1 MARFTFERIKPQNI
15 QKSVYWLFNDDL
27 MTVLAVILV
36 PAIGLP
42 ILFKL
47 SPAMLG
53 LLDLVNYF
61 VIAMFIAEYF
71 LRLYV
76 DDNRA
81 GFVRNPWHVLDL
93 IIIILALVDFLGFL
107 AIGRA
112 SPILRLLR
120 LLRIFTAAG
129 RGIKGSR
136 LPAPAVKA
144 LPLVS
149 RMTVNTIDQSG
160 ITRCTGNGQP
170 CVIKDANAIA
180 WIDMQDVS
188 SIDLDYISQS
198 IHVPRIV
205 LESKIVEEAFPRI
218 DYYNDF
224 TTIFVWDAKL
234 ISRGEGP
241 RDMSISRSGMLVIC
255 RGNRIITICT
265 GKSGLFDEISGELRA
280 VDSADFPVNALYSI
294 VRHKVKDGEEIV
306 RAFEQ
311 KTVVMEDLPIG
322 KTTPSFLEDTFHLK
336 KDVQKINKNLWH
348 LRQVLDT
355 LKSRKVALNSI
366 TDDHLHLFDIL
377 YDEVDY
383 LYETSQNINESLI
396 SLRELHINTVSYELT
411 RVMRILAII
420 TCLAIVPSTIG
431 GLLGENIL
439 GQPFPL
445 TIGEVIVIV
454 ASLMVLELYA
464 FYKMGWLR

>member
-1 MARFTFERIKPQNI
+1 MARFTFERIKPHYL

-27 MTVLAVILV
+27 MNVLAFILV
-36 PAIGLP
+36 PVIGLP
-42 ILFKL
+42 MLFQL
-47 SPAMLG
+47 SPVMQG

-61 VIAMFIAEYF
+61 VVAMFIAEYF

-76 DDNRA
+76 ADSRSA
-81 GFVRNPWHVLDL
+81 FIRNPWHVLDM
-93 IIIILALVDFLGFL
+93 IIIILAIVDIVGFL
-107 AIGRA
+107 SVGRA
-112 SPILRLLR
+112 SPVLRLLR

-129 RGIKGSR
+129 RSVKGSR
-136 LPAPAVKA
+136 LPAPAIKA
-144 LPLVS
+144 PPLVS
-149 RMTVNTIDQSG
+149 RITVNTMDSSG
-160 ITRCTGNGQP
+160 IARCTNNGHS
-170 CVIKDANAIA
+170 CVIKDDDAIA
-180 WIDMQDVS
+180 WVDVQDVS

-218 DYYNDF
+218 DYYADY
-224 TTIFVWDAKL
+224 TTIFLWDAKL

-241 RDMSISRSGMLVIC
+241 RDMNISRSGMLVIC
-255 RGNRIITICT
+255 KGNRIFTICT
-265 GKSGLFDEISGELRA
+265 GKSGLFDEISEEMRA
-280 VDSADFPVNALYSI
+280 VEGADFPVYVLYSI
-294 VRHKVKDGEEIV
+294 LRHKVKDGEEIV
-306 RAFEQ
+306 RAFEL
-311 KTVVMEDLPIG
+311 KTGVLEDQPVG

-355 LKSRKVALNSI
+355 LKSRKVRLNSI

-377 YDEVDY
+377 YDEADY
-383 LYETSQNINESLI
+383 LYETSQNINESLV
-396 SLRELHINTVSYELT
+396 SLRELHINTVSYEMT
-411 RVMRILAII
+411 RVMRVLAII
-420 TCLAIVPSTIG
+420 TCLALVPSTIG

-445 TIGEVIVIV
+445 TISEVIVIV

>member
-1 MARFTFERIKPQNI
+1 MARFTFERINPKNLQKP
-15 QKSVYWLFNDDL
+15 VYWLFNDDF

-42 ILFKL
+42 MLFQI
-47 SPAMLG
+47 SPVMQS

-71 LRLYV
+71 LKLYV
-76 DDNRA
+76 DDHR
-81 GFVRNPWHVLDL
+81 VRFAFDPWHVLDL
-93 IIIILALVDFLGFL
+93 IIIILALVDFMGFL
-107 AIGRA
+107 SVGRA

-136 LPAPAVKA
+136 LPAPAVKMP
-144 LPLVS
+144 PLVS
-149 RMTVNTIDQSG
+149 RMMVNTMDQSG
-160 ITRCTGNGQP
+160 IERCTSNGQS
-170 CVIKDANAIA
+170 CVIKDDNAIA
-180 WIDMQDVS
+180 WIDIQDVS
-188 SIDLDYISQS
+188 SIDLDYISKS

-218 DYYNDF
+218 DYYADY
-224 TTIFVWDAKL
+224 TTIFLWDAKL
-234 ISRGEGP
+234 VSRGEGP
-241 RDMSISRSGMLVIC
+241 RDMNISRSGLLVIC
-255 RGNRIITICT
+255 KGSRLITICT
-265 GKSGLFDEISGELRA
+265 GRSGLFDEISGELRA
-280 VDSADFPVNALYSI
+280 VDSADFPVNALYSLL
-294 VRHKVKDGEEIV
+294 RHKVKDGEEIV

-311 KTVVMEDLPIG
+311 KTVVLEDQPVG
-322 KTTPSFLEDTFHLK
+322 KTTPAFLEDTFHLK

-366 TDDHLHLFDIL
+366 TDDHLHLFDIQ

-383 LYETSQNINESLI
+383 LYETSQNINESLV
-396 SLRELHINTVSYELT
+396 SLRELHINTVSYEMT
-411 RVMRILAII
+411 RVMRVLAII
-420 TCLAIVPSTIG
+420 TCLALVPSTIG

-445 TIGEVIVIV
+445 TISEVMFIVG
-454 ASLMVLELYA
+454 SLMILELYA

>member
-1 MARFTFERIKPQNI
+1 MARFTFERIKPQNL
-15 QKSVYWLFNDDL
+15 QKPVYWLFNDDL
-27 MTVLAVILV
+27 MTVLAVILI

-42 ILFKL
+42 MLFQL
-47 SPAMLG
+47 STVMLG

-61 VIAMFIAEYF
+61 IIAMFIAEYF
-71 LRLYV
+71 LKLYV
-76 DDNRA
+76 ADSRA
-81 GFVRNPWHVLDL
+81 AFVRNPWHVLDL
-93 IIIILALVDFLGFL
+93 IIIILALVDFIGFL
-107 AIGRA
+107 SVGRA

-136 LPAPAVKA
+136 IPAPAVKA

-149 RMTVNTIDQSG
+149 RMTVNTMDQSG
-160 ITRCTGNGQP
+160 ITRCTSNGQT
-170 CVIKDANAIA
+170 CVITDDNAIV
-180 WIDMQDVS
+180 WVDIQDVS

-218 DYYNDF
+218 DYYHDF
-224 TTIFVWDAKL
+224 TTIFLWDAKL

-241 RDMSISRSGMLVIC
+241 RDMIISRSGMLVIC
-255 RGNRIITICT
+255 KGNRIITICT
-265 GKSGLFDEISGELRA
+265 GKSGLFDEISGELRV
-280 VDSADFPVNALYSI
+280 VDSAEFPVNVLYSLFH
-294 VRHKVKDGEEIV
+294 HKVKDGEEIV
-306 RAFEQ
+306 RTFEQ
-311 KTVVMEDLPIG
+311 KTGVMEDQPVG
-322 KTTPSFLEDTFHLK
+322 KTPPSFLEDTFHLK

-383 LYETSQNINESLI
+383 LYETSQNINESLV

-420 TCLAIVPSTIG
+420 TCLALVPSTIG

-454 ASLMVLELYA
+454 GSLMILELYA

>member
-1 MARFTFERIKPQNI
+1 MARFTFERIKPQYL
-15 QKSVYWLFNDDL
+15 QKTVYWLFNDDL
-27 MTVLAVILV
+27 MNVLAFILV

-42 ILFKL
+42 LFFKL
-47 SPAMLG
+47 SPVMLG
-53 LLDLVNYF
+53 LLDLVNFF
-61 VIAMFIAEYF
+61 VVAMFIAEYI

-76 DDNRA
+76 ADSRSA
-81 GFVRNPWHVLDL
+81 FIRNPWHVLDL
-93 IIIILALVDFLGFL
+93 IIIILAMVDFIGFL
-107 AIGRA
+107 SLGRA
-112 SPILRLLR
+112 SPVLRLLR

-129 RGIKGSR
+129 RSVKGSR
-136 LPAPAVKA
+136 PRTPAIKA
-144 LPLVS
+144 PPLVS
-149 RMTVNTIDQSG
+149 RITVNTMDSSG
-160 ITRCTGNGQP
+160 IERCTNNGQS
-170 CVIKDANAIA
+170 CVIKDDNAIA
-180 WIDMQDVS
+180 WVDVQDVS
-188 SIDLDYISQS
+188 TIDLDYISQS

-218 DYYNDF
+218 DYYADY
-224 TTIFVWDAKL
+224 TTIFLWDAKL
-234 ISRGEGP
+234 VSRGEGP
-241 RDMSISRSGMLVIC
+241 RDMVISRSGMLVIC
-255 RGNRIITICT
+255 KGNRIITVCT
-265 GKSGLFDEISGELRA
+265 GKSGLFDEISGEMGA
-280 VDSADFPVNALYSI
+280 VDGADFPVNVLYSI
-294 VRHKVKDGEEIV
+294 LRHKVKDGEEIV

-311 KTVVMEDLPIG
+311 KTGVMEDQPVG

-355 LKSRKVALNSI
+355 LKTRKVRLNSI

-383 LYETSQNINESLI
+383 LYETSQNINESLV

-411 RVMRILAII
+411 RVMRVLAII
-420 TCLAIVPSTIG
+420 TCLALVPSTIG

-445 TIGEVIVIV
+445 TISEVIVIV

>member
-1 MARFTFERIKPQNI
+1 MARFTFERINPHYLRKP
-15 QKSVYWLFNDDL
+15 VYWLFNDDL
-27 MTVLAVILV
+27 MNILAVILV

-42 ILFKL
+42 MLFQL

-61 VIAMFIAEYF
+61 VVAMFIAEYF
-71 LRLYV
+71 LKLYV
-76 DDNRA
+76 ADSRPEFLRD
-81 GFVRNPWHVLDL
+81 PWHALDL
-93 IIIILALVDFLGFL
+93 VIIILALVDFVGFL
-107 AIGRA
+107 SVGRA

-136 LPAPAVKA
+136 LKTPAVKA
-144 LPLVS
+144 PPLVS
-149 RMTVNTIDQSG
+149 RMMVNTMDQSG
-160 ITRCTGNGQP
+160 IERCTSNGQS
-170 CVIKDANAIA
+170 CRIKDSKATA

-188 SIDLDYISQS
+188 SIDLDNISQS

-218 DYYNDF
+218 DYYTDF
-224 TTIFVWDAKL
+224 STIFLWDSKL
-234 ISRGEGP
+234 VSRGEGP
-241 RDMSISRSGMLVIC
+241 RDMIISRNGLLIIC
-255 RGNRIITICT
+255 QGDRIITMCT
-265 GKSGLFDEISGELRA
+265 GKSGLFDEISGELQV
-280 VDSADFPVNALYSI
+280 VDGAEFPVNALYSI
-294 VRHKVKDGEEIV
+294 IRHKVKDGEEIV

-311 KTVVMEDLPIG
+311 KTAVMEDLPVG
-322 KTTPSFLEDTFHLK
+322 KTPPSFLEDTFHMK

-348 LRQVLDT
+348 LRQVLDN
-355 LKSRKVALNSI
+355 LKSRKVALNSF
-366 TDDHLHLFDIL
+366 TEDHLHLFDIL

-383 LYETSQNINESLI
+383 LYETSQNINESLA
-396 SLRELHINTVSYELT
+396 SLRELHINTISFELT

-420 TCLAIVPSTIG
+420 TCLALVPSTIG

>member
-1 MARFTFERIKPQNI
+1 MIHGMCWT
-15 QKSVYWLFNDDL
+15 S
-27 MTVLAVILV
+27 
-36 PAIGLP
+36 
-42 ILFKL
+42 
-47 SPAMLG
+47 
-53 LLDLVNYF
+53 
-61 VIAMFIAEYF
+61 FIA
-71 LRLYV
+71 
-76 DDNRA
+76 
-81 GFVRNPWHVLDL
+81 
-93 IIIILALVDFLGFL
+93 LALVDFVGFL
-107 AIGRA
+107 SIGRA

-129 RGIKGSR
+129 RSVKGSR
-136 LPAPAVKA
+136 LPAQVIKA
-144 LPLVS
+144 PPLVS
-149 RMTVNTIDQSG
+149 RISVNTMSKSG
-160 ITRCTGNGQP
+160 ITRCTNNGHS
-170 CVIKDANAIA
+170 CVITDDDAIA
-180 WIDMQDVS
+180 WVDIQDVS

-224 TTIFVWDAKL
+224 TTIFLWDAKL

-241 RDMSISRSGMLVIC
+241 RDMNISRSGMLVIC
-255 RGNRIITICT
+255 KGNRIITICT
-265 GKSGLFDEISGELRA
+265 GKSGLFDEISEEMRTIDG
-280 VDSADFPVNALYSI
+280 ADFPVNVLYSLL
-294 VRHKVKDGEEIV
+294 RHKVKDGEEIV
-306 RAFEQ
+306 RAFEL
-311 KTVVMEDLPIG
+311 KTGVLEDQPVG

-355 LKSRKVALNSI
+355 LKSRKVKLNNI

-377 YDEVDY
+377 YDEADY
-383 LYETSQNINESLI
+383 LYETSQNINESLV

-411 RVMRILAII
+411 RVMRVLAII
-420 TCLAIVPSTIG
+420 TCMALVPSTIG

-445 TIGEVIVIV
+445 TISEVIVIV